1 MTTHDH
7 NENDHDDRRD
17 DLHDDT
23 SDSSSPATPEDSSSA
38 TAGDGGREGAG
49 DGAEATD
56 GSVRFGRSSAPEDGA
71 DPIPSDGEAT
81 SEDRPLDHEDR
92 PLDHEDRPL
101 DHEVSDDAPH
111 LAHLLRQAGRSLRRE
126 FFGALDDAGIDP
138 RDLRGYGRRN
148 DDEVVDDG
156 AWTDEDPTDRASDE
170 ELRNRMREL
179 RDRVSA
185 KIDDILTEEEIE
197 SVNATLTKL
206 IDALGGDEE
215 SRRAFKERM
224 RRFGRDRGFGPGRFG
239 PHGSEPRAYPGDR
252 DGEHRDHVSADDDDF
267 DPRTAFGHG
276 RGWSRRGG
284 ERDTDGRFG
293 RRGDRESREGYG
305 SRDGFGPRGRGRR
318 GRWGFDPRSGFD
330 PDPREFFAQW
340 MRGSDSGARGREEA
354 YERGFAAGFEQGR
367 KSRD

>member
-23 SDSSSPATPEDSSSA
+23 SESSSPATPEDSSSA
-38 TAGDGGREGAG
+38 TAGDGGREGAD

-81 SEDRPLDHEDR
+81 SEDR

>member
-17 DLHDDT
+17 DTADG
-23 SDSSSPATPEDSSSA
+23 SSSPTPGDDAREPTGGVTEGSDRSISA
-38 TAGDGGREGAG
+38 DG
-49 DGAEATD
+49 
-56 GSVRFGRSSAPEDGA
+56 PA
-71 DPIPSDGEAT
+71 DPIPSDE
-81 SEDRPLDHEDR
+81 SVP
-92 PLDHEDRPL
+92 PEDRPL

-138 RDLRGYGRRN
+138 RDLRRYGRRS

-156 AWTDEDPTDRASDE
+156 VWTAADRSADEDLRDRV
-170 ELRNRMREL
+170 REL

-215 SRRAFKERM
+215 SRREFTERM
-224 RRFGRDRGFGPGRFG
+224 RGFGRGRRGFG
-239 PHGSEPRAYPGDR
+239 PHGSGSHGHPRDR
-252 DGEHRDHVSADDDDF
+252 DGEHRDQVSADDDDF

-284 ERDTDGRFG
+284 ERDTDGRFS
-293 RRGDRESREGYG
+293 RRGDRESR
-305 SRDGFGPRGRGRR
+305 DGFGPWGRGRR
-318 GRWGFDPRSGFD
+318 GRWGFDPRGGFD
-330 PDPREFFAQW
+330 PDFDPREFFAEW
-340 MRGSDSGARGREEA
+340 MRGSGGRGREEA